1 MSISTSTKHRMLLDY
16 NKKRKQQ
23 YDKYVTQKEGKE
35 EEKAATL
42 EHFDTLDHALQEM

>member
-23 YDKYVTQKEGKE
+23 YDKFVSQKDGNE
-35 EEKAATL
+35 ETKGATF
-42 EHFDTLDHALQEM
+42 EHFDTLDQALHEM